1 MKQTNATGKLSA
13 WLLTLLLIVC
23 ALPAQVLAQSAVSF
37 REDFD
42 YNVGDLF
49 GQGAWVHYGA
59 NTADPIQVVD
69 KSLTYEGYSDGTA
82 GKCVKLGST
91 KSGEDLQTRFTDN
104 DDGIKSGNIYVSA
117 LISVETQATGNSYVM
132 GLVPRTKASVVAE
145 GTSGTELG
153 RLFLGK
159 GDNDDE
165 VKVGVE
171 RGGSKPEFSDTP
183 LKIGQTYLI
192 VLRYEINAANPKYD
206 NVYLYINPASL
217 STEPETPSAYVDGP
231 NKTGSGMGNYGLQG
245 IELRQATNASNTAP
259 ELYVGALRIADSY
272 TGLFGDQGEDKTP
285 IVKTSKKSVVIG
297 GVYVGD
303 EYDEEITVT
312 GTNLT
317 GDITVTSS
325 SPAVTVTP
333 ATITADEAMSGDG
346 ARLALH
352 VTYTEGD
359 QDATVTLQSEGAT
372 DVVLH
377 VTWTGYT
384 VPEIS
389 TIKAL
394 YSEDPEGGLTYRYSG
409 QAVITFVD
417 KGGDHPVYYL
427 QDATAAIPV
436 SDEYG
441 ILAKTYEVGDKITG
455 TVFGLQSTFGTL
467 SAVAFNTTLGKVVSQ
482 GNTVE
487 PAEITLAALKAAPAD
502 YVSQLVRVSGVHFKD
517 VASGD
522 TFAEGM
528 TQPVVTDGSDEA
540 NVRIFKKTTLI
551 GTAIP
556 EGNVT
561 ITGLSTSG
569 TSSIIA
575 PRGSDDIVTE
585 EEPQEPALV
594 ITPEKTETVAGT
606 VGQTSEVATFHV
618 LATAMPDVT
627 RMEITGTGKDQFS
640 ISTSEIAAGSSETD
654 VVVSYTP
661 TAVGKHRAYLM
672 IDCDALP
679 AVSKMI
685 MLDAYAIDAQ
695 NPPTVTVSPATPDKF
710 TAKVGE
716 EQDQTITVTT
726 SGLPDY
732 AYVKVAEAGAFRVG
746 SSMLLR
752 NAENALR
759 VTFAPTAAGTY
770 STDIIITTLGVD
782 TVKIHVEGEA
792 TESQVDP
799 EKEGDA
805 FTLDATHPLTLL
817 NETFD
822 SVTERNKPFHLD
834 GWTNAA
840 LDGTR
845 AWWGYSFTDTDA
857 SAGEKVAKVTAYDS
871 MVEEGAETPAT
882 MMLVTPAL
890 DFKNAQSKMFTFR
903 VRGDYLADNQTD
915 TLELCYIDLEDGE
928 PFIAPV
934 GGFTMPCTKDESG
947 EWMEYHMDLDGQNLA
962 DVFFMGFRFKSA
974 RGRNN
979 SATYYIDDVTYGR
992 TDIPVVRPAQSEVA
1006 FTATAG
1012 KDATSTEIAV
1022 TTENL
1027 TQPVTLTL
1035 GGTDKAKFK
1044 LSTSQ
1049 LEADGG
1055 TFTVTFNAKEQ
1066 GQYEAYVKLASRG
1079 AADKYVMLI
1088 VDNTVS
1094 TSISALEQTAGH
1106 VTVYD
1111 LNGHTVADSE
1121 QTTPATAVST
1131 LPAGIYVVKTVTDGS
1146 VSVRK
1151 VQR

>member
-1 MKQTNATGKLSA
+1 MKQTNATRTVSA
-13 WLLTLLLIVC
+13 WLLTLLLAVFV
-23 ALPAQVLAQSAVSF
+23 LPAQVLAQTAISF
-37 REDFD
+37 HEDFD
-42 YNVGDLF
+42 YPVGDLY
-49 GQGAWVHYGA
+49 GQGPWVHYGA
-59 NTADPIQVVD
+59 NSADPIQVAD
-69 KSLTYEGYSDGTA
+69 KSLVYDGYSDGTA

-91 KSGEDLQTRFTDN
+91 KSGEDLQARFTD
-104 DDGIKSGNIYVSA
+104 DDEGIKSGNLYFSA
-117 LISVETQATGNSYVM
+117 LVSVESQPTGNVYV
-132 GLVPRTKASVVAE
+132 LAFVPRTKAAVVGE
-145 GTSGTELG
+145 GTSGVELG
-153 RLFLGK
+153 RLYIGK
-159 GDNDDE
+159 GDSDDA

-171 RGGSKPEFSDTP
+171 RGGAKPVFSDTQ
-183 LKIGQTYLI
+183 LKIGETYL
-192 VLRYEINAANPKYD
+192 VVVRYEINATTKSKD

-217 STEPETPSAYVDGP
+217 TTEPETPSAYVDGP
-231 NKTGSGMGNYGLQG
+231 NQTGSGLGNYGLQG
-245 IELRQATNASNTAP
+245 FELRQGTNASTTAP
-259 ELYVGALRIADSY
+259 ELYVGAIRVADTY
-272 TGLFGDQGEDKTP
+272 AGLFGGGSEDKTP
-285 IVKTSKKSVVIG
+285 AVKTSKKSVVIG
-297 GVYVGD
+297 EVYTGD

-312 GTNLT
+312 GANLT

-333 ATITADEAMSGDG
+333 ATISAEEAMSGDG
-346 ARLALH
+346 AKLALH
-352 VTYTEGD
+352 VTYTEGE
-359 QDATVTLQSEGAT
+359 QDATVTLQSEGAA

-384 VPEIS
+384 VPEIA

-394 YSEDPEGGLTYRYSG
+394 YSEDPEAGLTYRYSG

-427 QDATAAIPV
+427 QDSTAAIPV
-436 SDEYG
+436 SDEYS
-441 ILAKTYEVGDKITG
+441 ILAKTYETGDKITG
-455 TVFGLQSTFGTL
+455 TVFGLQSSFGTL

-517 VASGD
+517 VVSGT
-522 TFAEGM
+522 TFTEGM
-528 TQPVVTDGSDEA
+528 TQPVVTDGTDEA

-551 GTAIP
+551 GTAMP
-556 EGNVT
+556 EGNIT

-575 PRGSDDIVTE
+575 PRGAEDIVTE
-585 EEPQEPALV
+585 EEPVDPALTV
-594 ITPEKTETVAGT
+594 TPEKVETVAGT
-606 VGQTSEVATFHV
+606 VGQTTEVATFHFS
-618 LATAMPDVT
+618 ATAMPDVT
-627 RMEITGTGKDQFS
+627 RLEITGAGKAQFS
-640 ISTSEIAAGSSETD
+640 LSASEIAAGSSETD
-654 VVVSYTP
+654 VTVSYTP

-732 AYVKVAEAGAFRVG
+732 AYVKVAEVGAFRVG

-759 VTFAPTAAGTY
+759 VTFAPTAAGTFA
-770 STDIIITTLGVD
+770 TDIIITTLGVD
-782 TVKIHVEGEA
+782 TVRIHVEGEA
-792 TESQVDP
+792 TESQVEP
-799 EKEGDA
+799 EKEGDEFA
-805 FTLDATHPLTLL
+805 LNAQNPLTLL

-840 LDGTR
+840 IDGTR
-845 AWWGYSFTDTDA
+845 AWWGYSFPDTDN

-871 MVEEGAETPAT
+871 MIEEGAETPAS

-962 DVFFMGFRFKSA
+962 DVFFMGFRFKSS

-992 TDIPVVRPAQSEVA
+992 TDIPVVRPDQSEIA
-1006 FTATAG
+1006 FAASPG
-1012 KDATSTEIAV
+1012 KDATSTEITVA
-1022 TTENL
+1022 TENL
-1027 TQPVTLTL
+1027 TQPVALTL

-1044 LSTSQ
+1044 LSASQ
-1049 LEADGG
+1049 LEAEGG
-1055 TFTVTFNAKEQ
+1055 AFTVTFNADEE

-1088 VDNTVS
+1088 VDNTVP
-1094 TSISALEQTAGH
+1094 TAITDLDQTAGH

-1111 LNGHTVADSE
+1111 LSGHTVADSE

-1151 VQR
+1151 VRR

>member
-1 MKQTNATGKLSA
+1 MKPTNATGRLSA
-13 WLLTLLLIVC
+13 WMLTLLLAV
-23 ALPAQVLAQSAVSF
+23 LVMPAQVLAQSTVSF
-37 REDFD
+37 RDDFD
-42 YNVGDLF
+42 YPVGDLYE
-49 GQGAWVHYGA
+49 QGTWVHYGG

-69 KSLTYEGYSDGTA
+69 KSLTYEGYSDGTVA
-82 GKCVKLGST
+82 KCVKLGST
-91 KSGEDLQTRFTDN
+91 KSGEDLQTRFTDD
-104 DDGIKSGNIYVSA
+104 DDGIKSGNLYFSA
-117 LISVETQATGNSYVM
+117 LISVESQPTGNVYVM
-132 GLVPRTKASVVAE
+132 GFVPRTKASVVAD

-153 RLFLGK
+153 RLYLGQ
-159 GDNDDE
+159 GDSDDE
-165 VKVGVE
+165 VKVGIE
-171 RGGSKPEFSDTP
+171 RGGAKPEFSSTT
-183 LKIGQTYLI
+183 LKIGQTYLV
-192 VLRYEINAANPKYD
+192 VLRYEINAENPKYD
-206 NVYLYINPASL
+206 NIYLYINPASL
-217 STEPETPSAYVDGP
+217 SVEPETPSAYIDGP
-231 NKTGSGMGNYGLQG
+231 NKTGSGLGNYGLQG
-245 IELRQATNASNTAP
+245 IELRQATNATATAP
-259 ELYVGALRIADSY
+259 EMYVASLRVADSY
-272 TGLFGDQGEDKTP
+272 AGLFGDQGEDKTP
-285 IVKTSKKSVVIG
+285 AVKTSKKSLVLG
-297 GVYVGD
+297 SVYAGD

-312 GTNLT
+312 GSNLT

-325 SPAVTVTP
+325 SDAVTVTP
-333 ATITADEAMSGDG
+333 TTLSAEDAMSGDG
-346 ARLALH
+346 AKLALH
-352 VTYTEGD
+352 VAYTEGD
-359 QDATVTLQSEGAT
+359 QDATVTLHSEGAD
-372 DVVLH
+372 DVTLH

-384 VPEIS
+384 VPEIA

-394 YSEDPEGGLTYRYSG
+394 YSEDSEGGLTYRYSG

-427 QDATAAIPV
+427 QDSTAAIPV

-441 ILAKTYEVGDKITG
+441 ILTKTYEAGDMVTG
-455 TVFGLQSTFGTL
+455 TVFGLQSSFGTL
-467 SAVAFNTTLGKVVSQ
+467 SAVAFNTTLGKVLSQ
-482 GNTVE
+482 GNTIE

-517 VASGD
+517 VEEGT

-556 EGNVT
+556 EGDIT

-575 PRGSDDIVTE
+575 PRGADDIVTE
-585 EEPQEPALV
+585 EVPVDPALDV
-594 ITPEKTETVAGT
+594 TPDKVETVAGT
-606 VGQTSEVATFHV
+606 VGETTEVATFHFS
-618 LATAMPDVT
+618 ATAMPGVT
-627 RMEITGTGKDQFS
+627 HLEITGANKDQFS
-640 ISTSEIAAGSSETD
+640 LSATEIAAGSSETD
-654 VVVSYTP
+654 ITVSYTP

-685 MLDAYAIDAQ
+685 LLDAYAIDPQ
-695 NPPTVTVSPATPDKF
+695 TPPTITVSPATPAKF

-716 EQDQTITVTT
+716 EQDQTVTVTT

-732 AYVKVAEAGAFRVG
+732 AYIKVAEVGAFRVG

-752 NAENALR
+752 NDENALR
-759 VTFAPTAAGTY
+759 ITFAPTTAGTFA
-770 STDIIITTLGVD
+770 TDIIITSLGVD

-792 TESQVDP
+792 TESQVEP

-805 FTLDATHPLTLL
+805 FTLDATQPLTLL
-817 NETFD
+817 NETFT

-845 AWWGYSFTDTDA
+845 AWWGYSFPDTDA

-871 MVEEGAETPAT
+871 MVEEGSETPAT

-890 DFKNAQSKMFTFR
+890 DFKNSASKMFTFR
-903 VRGDYLADNQTD
+903 VRGDYLADEQTD

-947 EWMEYHMDLDGQNLA
+947 EWMEYHMDLEGQNLA

-974 RGRNN
+974 RGRSN

-992 TDIPVVRPAQSEVA
+992 TDIPVVRPDQSEVA
-1006 FTATAG
+1006 FVACPG
-1012 KDATSTEIAV
+1012 KDATSTEITV
-1022 TTENL
+1022 STENL
-1027 TQPVTLTL
+1027 TEPVTLTL

-1044 LSTSQ
+1044 LSDTQ

-1055 TFTVTFNAKEQ
+1055 TFTVTFNATEE

-1088 VDNTVS
+1088 VDNTVP
-1094 TSISALEQTAGH
+1094 TAISALEQTTGH
-1106 VTVYD
+1106 ITVYD
-1111 LNGHTVADSE
+1111 LSGHTVADSD
-1121 QTTPATAVST
+1121 QTTPATALST
-1131 LPAGIYVVKTVTDGS
+1131 LSAGIYVVKTVTDGK

-1151 VQR
+1151 VMR

>member
-1 MKQTNATGKLSA
+1 MKQTNATRTVSA
-13 WLLTLLLIVC
+13 WLLTLLLAVFV
-23 ALPAQVLAQSAVSF
+23 LPAQVLAQTAISF
-37 REDFD
+37 HEDFD
-42 YNVGDLF
+42 YPVGDLY
-49 GQGAWVHYGA
+49 GQGPWVHYGA
-59 NTADPIQVVD
+59 NSADPIQVAD
-69 KSLTYEGYSDGTA
+69 KSLVYDGYSDGTA

-91 KSGEDLQTRFTDN
+91 KSGEDLQARFTD
-104 DDGIKSGNIYVSA
+104 DDEGIKSGNLYFSA
-117 LISVETQATGNSYVM
+117 LVSVENQPTGNVYV
-132 GLVPRTKASVVAE
+132 LAFVPRTKAAVVGE
-145 GTSGTELG
+145 GTSGVELG
-153 RLFLGK
+153 RLYIGK
-159 GDNDDE
+159 GDSDDA

-171 RGGSKPEFSDTP
+171 RGGAKPVFSDTQ
-183 LKIGQTYLI
+183 LKIGETYL
-192 VLRYEINAANPKYD
+192 VVVRYEINATTKSKD

-217 STEPETPSAYVDGP
+217 TTEPETPSAYVDGP
-231 NKTGSGMGNYGLQG
+231 NQTGSGLGNYGLQG
-245 IELRQATNASNTAP
+245 FELRQGTNASTTAP
-259 ELYVGALRIADSY
+259 ELYVGAIRVADTY
-272 TGLFGDQGEDKTP
+272 AGLFGGGSEDKTP
-285 IVKTSKKSVVIG
+285 AVKTSKKSVVIG
-297 GVYVGD
+297 EVYTGD

-312 GTNLT
+312 GANLT

-333 ATITADEAMSGDG
+333 ATISAEEAMSGDG
-346 ARLALH
+346 AKLALH
-352 VTYTEGD
+352 VTYTEGE
-359 QDATVTLQSEGAT
+359 QDATVTLQSEGAA

-384 VPEIS
+384 VPEIA

-394 YSEDPEGGLTYRYSG
+394 YSEDPEAGLTYRYSG

-427 QDATAAIPV
+427 QDSTAAIPV
-436 SDEYG
+436 SDEYS
-441 ILAKTYEVGDKITG
+441 ILAKTYEAGDKITG
-455 TVFGLQSTFGTL
+455 TVFGLQSSFGTL

-517 VASGD
+517 VVSGT
-522 TFAEGM
+522 TFTEGM
-528 TQPVVTDGSDEA
+528 TQPVVTDGTDEA

-551 GTAIP
+551 GTAMP
-556 EGNVT
+556 EGNIT

-575 PRGSDDIVTE
+575 PRGAEDIVTE
-585 EEPQEPALV
+585 EVPVDPALTV
-594 ITPEKTETVAGT
+594 TPEKVETVAGT
-606 VGQTSEVATFHV
+606 VGQTTEVATFHFS
-618 LATAMPDVT
+618 ATAMPDVT
-627 RMEITGTGKDQFS
+627 RLEITGAGKAQFS
-640 ISTSEIAAGSSETD
+640 LSASEIAAGSSETD
-654 VVVSYTP
+654 VTVSYTP

-759 VTFAPTAAGTY
+759 VTFAPTAAGTFA
-770 STDIIITTLGVD
+770 TDIIITTLGVD
-782 TVKIHVEGEA
+782 TVRIHVEGEA
-792 TESQVDP
+792 TESQVEP

-805 FTLDATHPLTLL
+805 FALSAQNPLTLL

-845 AWWGYSFTDTDA
+845 AWWGYSFPDTDS

-871 MVEEGAETPAT
+871 MIEEGAETPAS

-962 DVFFMGFRFKSA
+962 DVFFMGFRFKSS

-992 TDIPVVRPAQSEVA
+992 TDIPVVRPDQSEIA
-1006 FTATAG
+1006 FAASPG
-1012 KDATSTEIAV
+1012 KDATSTEITVA
-1022 TTENL
+1022 TENL

-1044 LSTSQ
+1044 LSASQ
-1049 LEADGG
+1049 LEAEGG
-1055 TFTVTFNAKEQ
+1055 AFTVTFNADEE

-1088 VDNTVS
+1088 VDNTVP
-1094 TSISALEQTAGH
+1094 TAITDLGQTAGH

-1111 LNGHTVADSE
+1111 LSGHTVADSE